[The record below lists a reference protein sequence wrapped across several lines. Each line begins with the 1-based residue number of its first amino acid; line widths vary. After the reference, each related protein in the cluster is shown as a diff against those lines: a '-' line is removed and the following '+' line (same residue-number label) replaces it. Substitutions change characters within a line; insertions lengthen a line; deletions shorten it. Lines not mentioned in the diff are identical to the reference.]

1 MALATGRVIR
11 FGDIKGYG
19 FIAPSNG
26 GEHVFVHAND
36 LTGSRPA
43 GERRKPSRV
52 PVEADRGFK
61 AYDVCI
67 IDDEQPVQSAPAHA
81 AN

>member
-1 MALATGRVIR
+1 VGA
-11 FGDIKGYG
+11 
-19 FIAPSNG
+19 
-26 GEHVFVHAND
+26 
-36 LTGSRPA
+36 GSQAEFRI
-43 GERRKPSRV
+43 
-52 PVEADRGFK
+52 VEADRGFK